1 MKFSFGGSAKKWW
14 QGFEEGLRGGAG
26 RSGGELGKLTS
37 NLKQGSEYLQKQG
50 GGTIGEQLLH
60 RPGAT
65 SRLSKGLA
73 TLDRNTMGWSRQASP
88 LWEGGLTG
96 IGGSSEEL
104 VKWGQGLNRKLGAI
118 IHGDEIWARNSPGG
132 GSGTTVAS
140 SESEDPSL
148 INQGKWIRPGTMESI
163 ERRLEREN
171 RGGLSTDLVKTKR
184 GRLKAANLS

>member
-14 QGFEEGLRGGAG
+14 QGFEQNVVRQGG
-26 RSGGELGKLTS
+26 SGGELGKLTS
-37 NLKQGSEYLQKQG
+37 SLKQGSEYLQTQG
-50 GGTIGEQLLH
+50 GGAIGSPLH
-60 RPGAT
+60 LPSETTG
-65 SRLSKGLA
+65 LSKGLA
-73 TLDRNTMGWSRQASP
+73 TLDKYAMGWSRQASP

-96 IGGSSEEL
+96 IGGSSKDL

-148 INQGKWIRPGTMESI
+148 INQGNWKRPGTMESI